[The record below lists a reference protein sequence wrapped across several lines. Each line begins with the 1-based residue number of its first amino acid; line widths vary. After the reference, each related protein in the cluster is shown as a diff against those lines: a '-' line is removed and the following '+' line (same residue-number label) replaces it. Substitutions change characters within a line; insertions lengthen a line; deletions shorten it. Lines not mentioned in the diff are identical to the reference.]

1 MFGDNLQTQ
10 LNDIRASNK
19 ISKSTLSLSGI
30 KNPDHKAVLGL
41 GAPAPSTLKENK
53 EGAFF
58 IQQPAVEALSPKNNF
73 PSQEAPNSQAPAEQ
87 ITATKEITGKVLEN
101 LQVSNLEKDLPLVV
115 EYLNN
120 RADSF
125 KQVK

>member
-1 MFGDNLQTQ
+1 
-10 LNDIRASNK
+10 
-19 ISKSTLSLSGI
+19 
-30 KNPDHKAVLGL
+30 
-41 GAPAPSTLKENK
+41 
-53 EGAFF
+53 
-58 IQQPAVEALSPKNNF
+58 VEALSPKNNF

-125 KQVK
+125 QAGQIVHKLCEWRKITSDAEVLQTVCGEEIDRVFFFALASKSTKGKQVFHP